1 MLLAR
6 SVAVIIMAAAIE
18 REKKPDS
25 DVILVV
31 VVATFAASVDCRG
44 AIVVVGFREI
54 AACIFSGESL

>member
-1 MLLAR
+1 
-6 SVAVIIMAAAIE
+6 MAAAIE
-18 REKKPDS
+18 SEKKPDS